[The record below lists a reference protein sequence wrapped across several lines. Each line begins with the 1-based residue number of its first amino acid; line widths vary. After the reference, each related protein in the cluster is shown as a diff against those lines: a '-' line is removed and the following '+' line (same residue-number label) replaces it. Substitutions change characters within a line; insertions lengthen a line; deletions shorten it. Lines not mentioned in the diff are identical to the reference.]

1 MVRAGGQRANRK
13 SSRFAVLALFGTISL
28 ALLAFAPTTQAEPG
42 PYEPDDTIL
51 SAAGPLAIGQS
62 YLAGVETAA
71 DKDFFYF
78 YVTSPTAHVMA
89 TVENLGGGAKASDI
103 DTMILDSA
111 STPIGGLAFIADG
124 EARTVALD
132 LEPGKYFVEVAANE
146 GFGDAYRLTPG
157 GGPGAFGTYA
167 QIAARCATVTAT
179 ANAAQMKLG
188 RATAKLQRTTA
199 RVHRSRYGTRM
210 ARASARTAHRKA
222 RVRFRAERRALK
234 EASESRRPWCFIAQ

>member
-1 MVRAGGQRANRK
+1 MTRAVGRQANRK
-13 SSRFAVLALFGTISL
+13 SSRFAVLALFGAISL
-28 ALLAFAPTTQAEPG
+28 ALLAFAPATQAEPG

-51 SAAGPLAIGQS
+51 NAIGPLTIGQS
-62 YLAGVETAA
+62 YLAGVETAS

-78 YVTSPTAHVMA
+78 YVTSPTAHVIA
-89 TVENLGGGAKASDI
+89 TIANLGGGDKASDI
-103 DTMILDSA
+103 DATILDSA
-111 STPIGGLAFIADG
+111 SSPIGGLAFIGDD

-146 GFGDAYRLTPG
+146 GHGDGYRLTPG

-167 QIAARCATVTAT
+167 QIAGRCATATAT
-179 ANAAQMKLG
+179 VSAARTKLG

-199 RVHRSRYGTRM
+199 RLRRSRYGTRM
-210 ARASARTAHRKA
+210 ARASARAAHRKA
-222 RVRFRAERRALK
+222 KVRFRAERSALR